1 LLDNG
6 AFHKARRLL
15 IPNNIALCFIPPYN
29 PELNPAEKVWA
40 FLKRKITNKA
50 FKILKELQ
58 NFMDRIIQKHLSM
71 ERIKSITHTT
81 TYEKV
86 INASLI
92 LQIRLKDKISDQF
105 KWVIG
110 VFLTLALMI
119 IGLYLKK

>member
-1 LLDNG
+1 MLDNG

-50 FKILKELQ
+50 FKTLKELQ
-58 NFMDRIIQKHLSM
+58 NFMDRIIQQHLSM